1 MEIPMNVHT
10 PSPRLRRRIKIL
22 LIIFISGLVFSGI
35 TAFPLEWELRLA
47 NSLVSREDTPHAL
60 AEWIQR
66 VYMGLKETNA
76 RYPFISYGTDWLAF
90 AHFVIALVFIGPLK
104 QPVRNIWVVEF
115 GIVACIAVFPLAL
128 IAGEV
133 RQIPVFWRLVDCM
146 FGLAGGLILIFCYR
160 DIVEL
165 ENAKQ

>member
-47 NSLVSREDTPHAL
+47 NSLVAREDTPPAL
-60 AEWIQR
+60 ADWIQQ
-66 VYMGLKETNA
+66 VYLGVKETNA
-76 RYPFISYGTDWLAF
+76 RYPFVLYGTDWLAF
-90 AHFVIALVFIGPLK
+90 AHLVIAVVFIGPLK

-133 RQIPVFWRLVDCM
+133 RQIQVFWRLVDCM

>member
-1 MEIPMNVHT
+1 MSVRTHSPST
-10 PSPRLRRRIKIL
+10 PSRLRRRIKIL
-22 LIIFISGLVFSGI
+22 LIIFISGLAFSGI

-47 NSLVSREDTPHAL
+47 NSLVAHEDTPPVL

-66 VYMGLKETNA
+66 VYKGVKEINA
-76 RYPFISYGTDWLAF
+76 KYPFVSYGTDWLAF
-90 AHFVIALVFIGPLK
+90 AHLVIAVAFIGPLK

-115 GIVACIAVFPLAL
+115 GIIACIAVFPLAL

-146 FGLAGGLILIFCYR
+146 FGFAGGLILIFCYR
-160 DIVEL
+160 DIVKL
-165 ENAKQ
+165 ENLNH

>member
-1 MEIPMNVHT
+1 
-10 PSPRLRRRIKIL
+10 
-22 LIIFISGLVFSGI
+22 
-35 TAFPLEWELRLA
+35 
-47 NSLVSREDTPHAL
+47 
-60 AEWIQR
+60 
-66 VYMGLKETNA
+66 MGLKETNA

-90 AHFVIALVFIGPLK
+90 AHLVIAVVFIGPLK